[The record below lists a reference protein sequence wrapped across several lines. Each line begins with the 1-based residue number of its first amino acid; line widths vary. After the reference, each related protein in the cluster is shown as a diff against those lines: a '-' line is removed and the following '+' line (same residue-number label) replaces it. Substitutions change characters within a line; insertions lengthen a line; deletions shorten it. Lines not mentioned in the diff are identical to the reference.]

1 MIEKRLGHAFASHNY
16 VELKKRQFRFV
27 YKVLTVYLFLVKKS
41 KTVIISVYIF
51 LETKA
56 SVKNTEGDC
65 I

>member
-16 VELKKRQFRFV
+16 VEFKNRQFRSI

-56 SVKNTEGDC
+56 SVKNTEGD
-65 I
+65 